1 MFFGDVT
8 DGYED
13 GLSLSESLKNLGT
26 ASASN
31 LNAGEL
37 LEKLTSIDAQAI
49 KLQKSIGG
57 VVDKTGHFT
66 NELMNAY
73 KVTVKFGGTFK
84 DSVTAVEGLAKG
96 MGKVVA
102 PTSKVL
108 TQIIG
113 IAKGIGATPEVIGE
127 MTSNLTRFGGKQL
140 EILGNIDE
148 MAKSARRSGLDAK
161 AFLTEINT
169 NLGKVSGF
177 GFKSGVVGLQNMVK
191 QAKLLRTDMESL
203 GAMRMQE
210 DLLTPEGAIAAAA
223 GFQMLGGEIGKLGD
237 PFQLMHMAQ
246 TDLQGLQDELA
257 KSAASSAS
265 FNEKT
270 GGFEIATA
278 DLYRLKEQAKLTGAD
293 FNKLVDA
300 GKEAAK
306 LDFLKDKFNLEGTNL
321 KPETID
327 MIAGLSNIGA
337 DGKVEI
343 DIPGFGKIEAD
354 SAADLEAQLK
364 NTAAMTALE
373 TYQANAGKTSQE
385 LALDQLSVT
394 ETQAIAVSQIRD
406 AIFLGLER
414 SQRETITKSYSD
426 AATSGATGIKKAN
439 TDLTPQ
445 VIAAAEGTAVVMDKF
460 VKTIEKETGTGNYP
474 DLGKQNKYVDPGI
487 TGGGTNA
494 TIDIDDEIYKH
505 GQDMFLS
512 EGSAPQLFSK
522 GTIYKG
528 IVGDEVAIGTG
539 LSEAFNKTGKLT
551 ELMASIP
558 SRNNGSGENTSVN
571 GKIDININLGGSVS
585 GDNGNVEKMFS
596 DPKFQK
602 QMMDMVLYKI
612 DKYKQQQ
619 GTLS

>member
-1 MFFGDVT
+1 MFFTEEVDPYVSGGIKPIEVLKQME
-8 DGYED
+8 GALENAMQG
-13 GLSLSESLKNLGT
+13 GLLV
-26 ASASN
+26 
-31 LNAGEL
+31 
-37 LEKLTSIDAQAI
+37 EKLTSIQDQVY

-57 VVDKTGHFT
+57 VVDTTGKFT
-66 NELMNAY
+66 GELMKAY
-73 KVTVKFGGTFK
+73 KNTIIFGGTFK

-102 PTSKVL
+102 PTADVL
-108 TQIIG
+108 TGIIG

-140 EILGNIDE
+140 EIIDSIEE
-148 MAKSARRSGLDAK
+148 MSLVARKSGLDAK
-161 AFLTEINT
+161 AFLLEVNT

-177 GFKSGVVGLQNMVK
+177 GFKSGVLGLQNMVK
-191 QAKLLRTDMESL
+191 QAKLLRTTMDGL
-203 GAMRMQE
+203 GAMRMQDSILE
-210 DLLTPEGAIAAAA
+210 PEGAIAAAA

-257 KSAASSAS
+257 KSAASAAS
-265 FNEKT
+265 FNKKT
-270 GGFEIATA
+270 GNFDIATA
-278 DLYRLKEQAKLTGAD
+278 DLYRLKEQAKLTGGD
-293 FNKLVDA
+293 FNQLVEA

-306 LDFLKDKFNLEGTNL
+306 LDFLKDKFNLEGSGL
-321 KPETID
+321 EPETID

-343 DIPGFGKIEAD
+343 DIPGFGKFEA
-354 SAADLEAQLK
+354 ANADDLKANLE
-364 NTAAMTALE
+364 TAGAMTALKE
-373 TYQANAGKTSQE
+373 YQSNANKSSEQ
-385 LALDQLSVT
+385 LAKEQLSVT

-406 AIFLGLER
+406 AILLGLKEQDR
-414 SQRETITKSYSD
+414 TDILGKVKSGVEYAQSEGVEGSKTLSD
-426 AATSGATGIKKAN
+426 SA
-439 TDLTPQ
+439 
-445 VIAAAEGTAVVMDKF
+445 
-460 VKTIEKETGTGNYP
+460 IEKAKLASDSLKTATDKIADRIPRSPTELGTVN
-474 DLGKQNKYVDPGI
+474 VDA
-487 TGGGTNA
+487 GGGGVSENVKLKS
-494 TIDIDDEIYKH
+494 INDL
-505 GQDMFLS
+505 FLS
-512 EGSAPQLFSK
+512 EGSAPQLFSE
-522 GTIYKG
+522 GTLYKG

-558 SRNNGSGENTSVN
+558 STNNGSGENTSVN

-602 QMMDMVLYKI
+602 QMMDMVLYKM

>member
-1 MFFGDVT
+1 MFFENIVPDP
-8 DGYED
+8 YE
-13 GLSLSESLKNLGT
+13 GGIKPTEV
-26 ASASN
+26 ASQMKAA
-31 LNAGEL
+31 LENAMSGVEL
-37 LEKLTSIDAQAI
+37 IEKLTSIQDQVY

-57 VVDKTGHFT
+57 VVDTTGKFT
-66 NELMNAY
+66 GELMKAY
-73 KVTVKFGGTFK
+73 ENTIKFGGTFK

-96 MGKVVA
+96 MGKVVF
-102 PTSKVL
+102 PTSAVL
-108 TQIIG
+108 TNIIG

-140 EILGNIDE
+140 EIVDSIEE
-148 MAKSARRSGLDAK
+148 MSLVARKSGLDAK
-161 AFLTEINT
+161 AFLSEVNT

-177 GFKSGVVGLQNMVK
+177 GFKSGVDGLKNMVK

-203 GAMRMQE
+203 GAMRMQDSILE
-210 DLLTPEGAIAAAA
+210 PEGAIAAAA

-265 FNEKT
+265 FNKET
-270 GGFEIATA
+270 GNFDIATA
-278 DLYRLKEQAKLTGAD
+278 DLYRLKEQARLTGGD
-293 FNKLVDA
+293 FNKLVEA

-306 LDFLKDKFNLEGTNL
+306 LDFLKDKFNLEGSGL
-321 KPETID
+321 EPETID

-343 DIPGFGKIEAD
+343 DIPGFGKFEA
-354 SAADLEAQLK
+354 ANADDLKANLE
-364 NTAAMTALE
+364 TAGAMTALKE
-373 TYQANAGKTSQE
+373 YQSNANKSSEQ
-385 LALDQLSVT
+385 LAIDQLSVT
-394 ETQAIAVSQIRD
+394 ESQAIAVSQIRD
-406 AIFLGLER
+406 AILLGLKEQDR
-414 SQRETITKSYSD
+414 TDILRGTKTGVGT
-426 AATSGATGIKKAN
+426 AQGTGIVAANDLSAAVIENAKAAN
-439 TDLTPQ
+439 TAIKTASDQMVEMIGDSQNPQ
-445 VIAAAEGTAVVMDKF
+445 TLNQTLERMKI
-460 VKTIEKETGTGNYP
+460 KTVDGEIKET
-474 DLGKQNKYVDPGI
+474 
-487 TGGGTNA
+487 
-494 TIDIDDEIYKH
+494 DDTKIKR
-505 GQDMFLS
+505 GSDMFLS
-512 EGSAPQLFSK
+512 EGSAPQLFSE
-522 GTIYKG
+522 GTLYKG

-558 SRNNGSGENTSVN
+558 SKNNGSGENTSVN

-602 QMMDMVLYKI
+602 QMMDMVLYKM

>member
-1 MFFGDVT
+1 MFFTTVT
-8 DGYED
+8 PYDDGMSIKDLYD
-13 GLSLSESLKNLGT
+13 NLKT
-26 ASASN
+26 ALDQAMSPN
-31 LNAGEL
+31 KLIET
-37 LEKLTSIDAQAI
+37 LTSIENQAI

-57 VVDKTGHFT
+57 VVDDTGRFQDQ
-66 NELMNAY
+66 LFKAY
-73 KVTVKFGGTFK
+73 QQTQALGGTFK
-84 DSVTAVEGLAKG
+84 DAVSSVQGLAKG

-102 PTSKVL
+102 PTDDVL
-108 TQIIG
+108 AGIIG
-113 IAKGIGATPEVIGE
+113 IAKGIGETPEVIGE

-140 EILGNIDE
+140 EIIKSIDE
-148 MAKSARRSGLDAK
+148 MSKTARKSGLDAK
-161 AFLTEINT
+161 AFLSEVNT

-177 GFKSGVVGLQNMVK
+177 GFKSGVDGLKNMVK
-191 QAKLLRTDMESL
+191 QAKLLRTDMAAL
-203 GAMRMQE
+203 GAMQMQDSILE
-210 DLLTPEGAIAAAA
+210 PEGAIAAAA

-265 FNEKT
+265 FNKET
-270 GGFEIATA
+270 GNFDIATA
-278 DLYRLKEQAKLTGAD
+278 DLYRLKEQARLTGGD

-306 LDFLKDKFNLEGTNL
+306 LDFLKDKFNLEGSGL
-321 KPETID
+321 DPETID
-327 MIAGLSNIGA
+327 MVAGLANIGK

-343 DIPGFGKIEAD
+343 DIPGYKKLEIDNAEQLEVALKDGATIDALKKYQEKAGMD
-354 SAADLEAQLK
+354 SEK
-364 NTAAMTALE
+364 
-373 TYQANAGKTSQE
+373 
-385 LALDQLSVT
+385 LAIAQLSVS
-394 ETQAIAVSQIRD
+394 EKQAINVEKIRD
-406 AIFLGLER
+406 AILF
-414 SQRETITKSYSD
+414 QMSD
-426 AATSGATGIKKAN
+426 ADRKALTKAAGETSVSATGGMTNIANDNANIIVDGAKKQLESTN
-439 TDLTPQ
+439 NL
-445 VIAAAEGTAVVMDKF
+445 IS
-460 VKTIEKETGTGNYP
+460 ILKEDSDNP
-474 DLGKQNKYVDPGI
+474 LKQNARKLKNEKL
-487 TGGGTNA
+487 GGGADNERTKIEVDNE
-494 TIDIDDEIYKH
+494 DL
-505 GQDMFLS
+505 FLS

-522 GTIYKG
+522 GTLYKG

-558 SRNNGSGENTSVN
+558 STNNGSGENTSVN

-602 QMMDMVLYKI
+602 QMMDMVLYKM

>member
-1 MFFGDVT
+1 MFFEGVVPDP
-8 DGYED
+8 YE
-13 GLSLSESLKNLGT
+13 GGINPTEV
-26 ASASN
+26 ASQMKAA
-31 LNAGEL
+31 LENAMSGVEL
-37 LEKLTSIDAQAI
+37 IEKITSIQDQVY

-57 VVDKTGHFT
+57 VVDTTGKFT
-66 NELMNAY
+66 GELMKAY
-73 KVTVKFGGTFK
+73 ENTIKFGGTFK

-96 MGKVVA
+96 MGKVVF

-108 TQIIG
+108 TGIIG

-140 EILGNIDE
+140 EIIDSIEE
-148 MAKSARRSGLDAK
+148 MSLVARKSGLDAK
-161 AFLTEINT
+161 AFLTDVNA

-177 GFKSGVVGLQNMVK
+177 GFKSGVLGLQNMVK
-191 QAKLLRTDMESL
+191 QAKLLRTTMDGL

-265 FNEKT
+265 FNKET
-270 GGFEIATA
+270 GNFDIATA

-293 FNKLVDA
+293 FNQLVEA

-306 LDFLKDKFNLEGTNL
+306 LDFLKDKFNLEGSGL
-321 KPETID
+321 EPETID

-343 DIPGFGKIEAD
+343 DIPGFGKFEA
-354 SAADLEAQLK
+354 ANADDLKANLE
-364 NTAAMTALE
+364 TAGAMTALKE
-373 TYQANAGKTSQE
+373 YQSNAGKSSEQ
-385 LALDQLSVT
+385 LAKEQLSVT

-406 AIFLGLER
+406 AILLGLKEQDR
-414 SQRETITKSYSD
+414 TDILTGTKIGVGTAQGTGIV
-426 AATSGATGIKKAN
+426 AATDLSEAVIENAKVAN
-439 TDLTPQ
+439 TAIKTASDQMVEMIGDSQNPQTLNQTLDRMKIKTEDGKITEPTDKIQRASDL
-445 VIAAAEGTAVVMDKF
+445 
-460 VKTIEKETGTGNYP
+460 
-474 DLGKQNKYVDPGI
+474 
-487 TGGGTNA
+487 
-494 TIDIDDEIYKH
+494 
-505 GQDMFLS
+505 FLS
-512 EGSAPQLFSK
+512 EGSAPQLFSE
-522 GTIYKG
+522 GTLYKG

-558 SRNNGSGENTSVN
+558 SKNNGSGENTSVN

-602 QMMDMVLYKI
+602 QMMDMVLYKM

>member
-203 GAMRMQE
+203 GAIRMQE
-210 DLLTPEGAIAAAA
+210 DLLTPEGAITAAA

-602 QMMDMVLYKI
+602 QMMDMVLYKM

>member
-1 MFFGDVT
+1 MFFTTVT
-8 DGYED
+8 PYDDGMSIKDLYD
-13 GLSLSESLKNLGT
+13 NLKT
-26 ASASN
+26 ALDQAMSPN
-31 LNAGEL
+31 KLIET
-37 LEKLTSIDAQAI
+37 LTSIENQAI

-57 VVDKTGHFT
+57 VVDDTGRFQDQ
-66 NELMNAY
+66 LFKAY
-73 KVTVKFGGTFK
+73 QQTQALGGTFK
-84 DSVTAVEGLAKG
+84 DAVSSVQGLAKG

-102 PTSKVL
+102 PTADVL
-108 TQIIG
+108 EGIIG
-113 IAKGIGATPEVIGE
+113 IAKGIGETPEVIGE

-140 EILGNIDE
+140 EIIKSIDE
-148 MAKSARRSGLDAK
+148 MSKTARKSGLDAK
-161 AFLTEINT
+161 AFLSEVNT

-177 GFKSGVVGLQNMVK
+177 GFKSGVDGLKNMVK
-191 QAKLLRTDMESL
+191 QAKLLRTDMAAL
-203 GAMRMQE
+203 GAMQMQDSILE
-210 DLLTPEGAIAAAA
+210 PEGAIAAAA

-265 FNEKT
+265 FNKET
-270 GGFEIATA
+270 GNFDIATA
-278 DLYRLKEQAKLTGAD
+278 DLYRLKEQARLTGGD

-306 LDFLKDKFNLEGTNL
+306 LDFLKDKFNLEDSGL
-321 KPETID
+321 DPETID
-327 MIAGLSNIGA
+327 MVAGLANIGK

-343 DIPGFGKIEAD
+343 DIPGYKK
-354 SAADLEAQLK
+354 LEIDNAEQLK
-364 NTAAMTALE
+364 AALKDGATIDALKK
-373 TYQANAGKTSQE
+373 YQEKAGMDSKD
-385 LALDQLSVT
+385 LAVAQLSVS
-394 ETQAIAVSQIRD
+394 EKQAINVEKIRD
-406 AIFLGLER
+406 AILFQMSDADRKALTKAA
-414 SQRETITKSYSD
+414 RETSVSATDGMTNIATDNADIIVDGAKKQLESTNNLISILKEDSD
-426 AATSGATGIKKAN
+426 NPLKKNARKLRNEKLGGGA
-439 TDLTPQ
+439 D
-445 VIAAAEGTAVVMDKF
+445 DKRT
-460 VKTIEKETGTGNYP
+460 TIEADNE
-474 DLGKQNKYVDPGI
+474 DL
-487 TGGGTNA
+487 
-494 TIDIDDEIYKH
+494 
-505 GQDMFLS
+505 FLS

-522 GTIYKG
+522 GTLYKG

-558 SRNNGSGENTSVN
+558 STNNGSGENTSVN

-602 QMMDMVLYKI
+602 QMMDMVLYKM

>member
-1 MFFGDVT
+1 MFFSLGP
-8 DGYED
+8 YED
-13 GLSLSESLKNLGT
+13 GMSVSDLYTKLKAALDDAMAPGKLVESV
-26 ASASN
+26 
-31 LNAGEL
+31 
-37 LEKLTSIDAQAI
+37 TSIEAQAI
-49 KLQKSIGG
+49 KLQRTIGG
-57 VVDKTGHFT
+57 VVDKTGFF
-66 NELMNAY
+66 NDQLVKAY
-73 KVTVKFGGTFK
+73 KNTQKLGGTFK
-84 DSVTAVEGLAKG
+84 DAVGAVEGLSKG

-102 PTSKVL
+102 PTEEVL
-108 TQIIG
+108 TKIIG
-113 IAKGIGATPEVIGE
+113 IAKGIGETPAVIGE

-140 EILGNIDE
+140 DIIGSIEE
-148 MAKSARRSGLDAK
+148 MSLVARKSGLDAK
-161 AFLTEINT
+161 AFLTDVNT

-203 GAMRMQE
+203 GAIRMQ
-210 DLLTPEGAIAAAA
+210 DNLLSPEGAITAAA

-265 FNEKT
+265 FNKET

-278 DLYRLKEQAKLTGAD
+278 DLYRLKEQATLTGGD
-293 FNKLVDA
+293 FNKLVEA

-306 LDFLKDKFNLEGTNL
+306 LNFLKDKFNLEGSGL
-321 KPETID
+321 EPETID

-343 DIPGFGKIEAD
+343 DIPGFGKFEAN
-354 SAADLEAQLK
+354 SADDLKAQLQA
-364 NTAAMTALE
+364 NGAMEALK
-373 TYQANAGKTSQE
+373 TYQENAGKSNQE

-394 ETQAIAVSQIRD
+394 EKQAINVEKIRD
-406 AIFLGLER
+406 AILLTMTR
-414 SQRETITKSYSD
+414 DQREALTK
-426 AATSGATGIKKAN
+426 AAGNTSLSATTGLSEVTTAGAGTVISGADGQLKSINKLVDEVKMKRGVSPIDYTLLEGGVAN
-439 TDLTPQ
+439 TFSASTDNVVPNNDL
-445 VIAAAEGTAVVMDKF
+445 
-460 VKTIEKETGTGNYP
+460 
-474 DLGKQNKYVDPGI
+474 
-487 TGGGTNA
+487 
-494 TIDIDDEIYKH
+494 
-505 GQDMFLS
+505 FLS

-522 GTIYKG
+522 GTLYKG

-602 QMMDMVLYKI
+602 QMMDMVLYKM

>member
-140 EILGNIDE
+140 DIIESIDD
-148 MAKSARRSGLDAK
+148 MAKTARKSGLDAK

-602 QMMDMVLYKI
+602 QMMDMVLYKM

>member
-1 MFFGDVT
+1 MFFTTVT
-8 DGYED
+8 PYDDGMSIKDLYD
-13 GLSLSESLKNLGT
+13 NLKAALDQAMSPNKLIET
-26 ASASN
+26 
-31 LNAGEL
+31 
-37 LEKLTSIDAQAI
+37 LTSIENQAI

-57 VVDKTGHFT
+57 VVDDTGRFQDQ
-66 NELMNAY
+66 LFKAY
-73 KVTVKFGGTFK
+73 QQTQALGGTFK
-84 DSVTAVEGLAKG
+84 DAVSSVQGLAKG

-102 PTSKVL
+102 PTDDVL
-108 TQIIG
+108 AGIIG
-113 IAKGIGATPEVIGE
+113 IAKGIGETPEVIGE

-140 EILGNIDE
+140 EIIKSIDE
-148 MAKSARRSGLDAK
+148 MSKTARKSGLDAK
-161 AFLTEINT
+161 AFLSEVNT

-177 GFKSGVVGLQNMVK
+177 GFKNGVDGLKNMVK
-191 QAKLLRTDMESL
+191 QAKLLRTDMAAL
-203 GAMRMQE
+203 GAMQMQDSILE
-210 DLLTPEGAIAAAA
+210 PEGAIAAAA

-265 FNEKT
+265 FNKET
-270 GGFEIATA
+270 GNFDIATA
-278 DLYRLKEQAKLTGAD
+278 DLYRLKEQARLTGGD

-306 LDFLKDKFNLEGTNL
+306 LDFLKDKFNLEDSGL
-321 KPETID
+321 DPETID
-327 MIAGLSNIGA
+327 MVAGLANIGK

-343 DIPGFGKIEAD
+343 DIPGYKKLEIDNAEQ
-354 SAADLEAQLK
+354 LEAALK
-364 NTAAMTALE
+364 DGATIDALKK
-373 TYQANAGKTSQE
+373 YQEKAGMDSKD
-385 LALDQLSVT
+385 LAVAQLSVS
-394 ETQAIAVSQIRD
+394 EKQAINVEKIRD
-406 AIFLGLER
+406 AILFQMSDTDRKALTKAAG
-414 SQRETITKSYSD
+414 ETSLS
-426 AATSGATGIKKAN
+426 ATGGMTNIANANADIIVGGAKKQLESVN
-439 TDLTPQ
+439 DL
-445 VIAAAEGTAVVMDKF
+445 ITALENDSKDPTKKVAREQAQQKY
-460 VKTIEKETGTGNYP
+460 TGNTSIDYNE
-474 DLGKQNKYVDPGI
+474 DL
-487 TGGGTNA
+487 
-494 TIDIDDEIYKH
+494 
-505 GQDMFLS
+505 FLS

-522 GTIYKG
+522 GTLYKG

-602 QMMDMVLYKI
+602 QMMDMVLYKM

>member
-1 MFFGDVT
+1 MFFTTVT
-8 DGYED
+8 PYDDGMSIKDLYD
-13 GLSLSESLKNLGT
+13 NLKT
-26 ASASN
+26 ALDQAMSPN
-31 LNAGEL
+31 KLIET
-37 LEKLTSIDAQAI
+37 LTSIENQAI

-57 VVDKTGHFT
+57 VVDDTGRFQDQ
-66 NELMNAY
+66 LFKAY
-73 KVTVKFGGTFK
+73 QQTQALGGTFK
-84 DSVTAVEGLAKG
+84 DAVSSVQGLAKG

-102 PTSKVL
+102 PTADVL
-108 TQIIG
+108 EGIIG
-113 IAKGIGATPEVIGE
+113 IAKGIGETPEVIGE

-140 EILGNIDE
+140 EIIKSIDE
-148 MAKSARRSGLDAK
+148 MSKTARKSGLDAK
-161 AFLTEINT
+161 AFLSEVNT

-177 GFKSGVVGLQNMVK
+177 GFKSGVDGLKNMVK
-191 QAKLLRTDMESL
+191 QAKLLRTDMAAL
-203 GAMRMQE
+203 GAMQMQDSILE
-210 DLLTPEGAIAAAA
+210 PEGAIAAAA

-265 FNEKT
+265 FNKET
-270 GGFEIATA
+270 GNFDIATA
-278 DLYRLKEQAKLTGAD
+278 DLYRLKEQARLTGGD

-306 LDFLKDKFNLEGTNL
+306 LDFLKDKFNLEDSGL
-321 KPETID
+321 DPETID
-327 MIAGLSNIGA
+327 MVAGLANIGK

-343 DIPGFGKIEAD
+343 DIPGYKKLEIDNAEQLQAALKDGATIDALKKYQEKAGMD
-354 SAADLEAQLK
+354 SKDLAV
-364 NTAAMTALE
+364 A
-373 TYQANAGKTSQE
+373 
-385 LALDQLSVT
+385 QLSVS
-394 ETQAIAVSQIRD
+394 EKQAINVEKIRD
-406 AIFLGLER
+406 AILFQMSDADRKALTKAA
-414 SQRETITKSYSD
+414 RETSVSATDGMTNIATDNADIIVDGAKKQLESTNNLISILKEDSD
-426 AATSGATGIKKAN
+426 NPLKKNARKLRNEKLGGGA
-439 TDLTPQ
+439 D
-445 VIAAAEGTAVVMDKF
+445 DKRT
-460 VKTIEKETGTGNYP
+460 TIEADNE
-474 DLGKQNKYVDPGI
+474 DL
-487 TGGGTNA
+487 
-494 TIDIDDEIYKH
+494 
-505 GQDMFLS
+505 FLS

-522 GTIYKG
+522 GTLYKG

-558 SRNNGSGENTSVN
+558 STNNGSGENTSVN

-602 QMMDMVLYKI
+602 QMMDMVLYKM

>member
-1 MFFGDVT
+1 MFFTTGPYD
-8 DGYED
+8 DGMSVKDLYAN
-13 GLSLSESLKNLGT
+13 LKNALDQAMAPG
-26 ASASN
+26 
-31 LNAGEL
+31 
-37 LEKLTSIDAQAI
+37 KLVESVTSIETQAI
-49 KLQKSIGG
+49 KLQRTIGG
-57 VVDKTGHFT
+57 VVDKTGFF
-66 NELMNAY
+66 NDQLVMAY
-73 KVTVKFGGTFK
+73 NNTQKLGGTFK
-84 DSVTAVEGLAKG
+84 DAVGAVEGLSKG

-102 PTSKVL
+102 PTDEVL
-108 TQIIG
+108 TGIIG
-113 IAKGIGATPEVIGE
+113 IAKGIGETPAVIGE

-140 EILGNIDE
+140 DIIGSIEKMSLV
-148 MAKSARRSGLDAK
+148 ARKSGLDAK
-161 AFLTEINT
+161 AFLTDVNT

-177 GFKSGVVGLQNMVK
+177 GFKSGVLGLQNMVK

-203 GAMRMQE
+203 GAIRMQE

-278 DLYRLKEQAKLTGAD
+278 DLYRLKEQARLTGGD

-306 LDFLKDKFNLEGTNL
+306 LNFLKDKFNLEGSGL
-321 KPETID
+321 EPETID
-327 MIAGLSNIGA
+327 MIAGLSNIGK

-343 DIPGFGKIEAD
+343 DIPGFGKFEAN
-354 SAADLEAQLK
+354 SADDLKAQLQA
-364 NTAAMTALE
+364 NGAMEALK
-373 TYQANAGKTSQE
+373 TYQENAGKSSQE

-394 ETQAIAVSQIRD
+394 EKQAINVEKIRD
-406 AIFLGLER
+406 AILLTMTKA
-414 SQRETITKSYSD
+414 QRESLTK
-426 AATSGATGIKKAN
+426 AAGNTSLSATTGLSEVTTAGAGT
-439 TDLTPQ
+439 
-445 VIAAAEGTAVVMDKF
+445 VISAADNQLKSINKLVDEVKMKRGVQPYDDTLLGVKNEFTAD
-460 VKTIEKETGTGNYP
+460 TGN
-474 DLGKQNKYVDPGI
+474 DVIVN
-487 TGGGTNA
+487 
-494 TIDIDDEIYKH
+494 
-505 GQDMFLS
+505 DMFLS

-522 GTIYKG
+522 GTLYKG

-558 SRNNGSGENTSVN
+558 SKNNGSGENTSVN

-602 QMMDMVLYKI
+602 QMMDMVLYKM

>member
-1 MFFGDVT
+1 MFFTTGPYD
-8 DGYED
+8 DGMSVHDLYTN
-13 GLSLSESLKNLGT
+13 LKNALDAAMAPG
-26 ASASN
+26 
-31 LNAGEL
+31 
-37 LEKLTSIDAQAI
+37 KLVESVTSIEAQAI
-49 KLQKSIGG
+49 KLQRTIGG
-57 VVDKTGHFT
+57 VVDKTGFF
-66 NELMNAY
+66 NDQLVKAY
-73 KVTVKFGGTFK
+73 NNTQKLGGTFK
-84 DSVTAVEGLAKG
+84 DAVGAVEGLSKG

-102 PTSKVL
+102 PTFEVL
-108 TQIIG
+108 TGIIG
-113 IAKGIGATPEVIGE
+113 IAKGIGETPAVIGE

-140 EILGNIDE
+140 DIIGSIEKMSLV
-148 MAKSARRSGLDAK
+148 ARKSGLDAK
-161 AFLTEINT
+161 AFLTDVNT

-177 GFKSGVVGLQNMVK
+177 GFKSGVLGLQNMVK

-203 GAMRMQE
+203 GAIRMQE

-265 FNEKT
+265 FNKET
-270 GGFEIATA
+270 GGFDIATA
-278 DLYRLKEQAKLTGAD
+278 DLYRLKEQARLTGGD

-306 LDFLKDKFNLEGTNL
+306 LNFLKDKFNLEGSGL
-321 KPETID
+321 EPETID

-343 DIPGFGKIEAD
+343 DIPGFGKFEAN
-354 SAADLEAQLK
+354 SADDLKAQLQA
-364 NTAAMTALE
+364 NGAMEALK
-373 TYQANAGKTSQE
+373 TYQENAGKSSQD

-394 ETQAIAVSQIRD
+394 EKQAINVEKIRD
-406 AIFLGLER
+406 AILLTMTR
-414 SQRETITKSYSD
+414 AQRESLTKAAGNTSLSATTGLSEVTTAGAGTVISAADSQLKSINKAVDEVKMKRGVQPYD
-426 AATSGATGIKKAN
+426 ATLLGVDDKYTAN
-439 TDLTPQ
+439 TNNSVP
-445 VIAAAEGTAVVMDKF
+445 A
-460 VKTIEKETGTGNYP
+460 N
-474 DLGKQNKYVDPGI
+474 
-487 TGGGTNA
+487 
-494 TIDIDDEIYKH
+494 
-505 GQDMFLS
+505 DMFLS

-522 GTIYKG
+522 GTLYKG

>member
-1 MFFGDVT
+1 MFFDTV

-13 GLSLSESLKNLGT
+13 GLSLDESLKSLGA
-26 ASASN
+26 ASANN
-31 LNAGEL
+31 LDPGQL
-37 LEKLTSIDAQAI
+37 LEKLTSIDSQAI
-49 KLQKSIGG
+49 KLQKSIRG
-57 VVDKTGHFT
+57 VVDTTGYFNDQLVT
-66 NELMNAY
+66 AY
-73 KVTVKFGGTFK
+73 NNTQKLGGTFK
-84 DSVTAVEGLAKG
+84 DTVGAVEGLSKG

-108 TQIIG
+108 EGIIG

-140 EILGNIDE
+140 EIIDSIE
-148 MAKSARRSGLDAK
+148 DMAKTARRSGLDAK
-161 AFLTEINT
+161 AFLSEVNT

-177 GFKSGVVGLQNMVK
+177 GFKSGVLGLQNMVK
-191 QAKLLRTDMESL
+191 QAKLLRTSMDGL
-203 GAMRMQE
+203 GAMRMQD

-257 KSAASSAS
+257 KSAASAAS

-270 GGFEIATA
+270 GNFDIATA

-293 FNKLVDA
+293 FNQLVDA

-306 LDFLKDKFNLEGTNL
+306 LDFLKDKFNLENSGLDEDGRNML
-321 KPETID
+321 
-327 MIAGLSNIGA
+327 AGLANIGK
-337 DGKVEI
+337 GGNVEI
-343 DIPGFGKIEAD
+343 DIPGLKIDAD
-354 SAADLEAQLK
+354 SEDDLKSQLTPDAIQKLQDYQDLADK
-364 NTAAMTALE
+364 SS
-373 TYQANAGKTSQE
+373 KD
-385 LALDQLSVT
+385 LAVSQLSVT
-394 ETQAIAVSQIRD
+394 EKQAISVNQIRD
-406 AIFLGLER
+406 AILLGLEKG
-414 SQRETITKSYSD
+414 QRESITKGYGEAMS
-426 AATSGATGIKKAN
+426 SGATGIATAN
-439 TDLTPQ
+439 KDLTTP
-445 VIAAAEGTAVVMDKF
+445 VVTAAEGTLGVMDKF
-460 VKTIEKETGTGNYP
+460 VRTIEKESGTGRYP
-474 DLGKQNKYVDPGI
+474 DPSQKEKYGKYDN
-487 TGGGTNA
+487 TGKGQGGT
-494 TIDIDDEIYKH
+494 IDKIDTEFMEDL
-505 GQDMFLS
+505 FLS
-512 EGSAPQLFSK
+512 EGSAPQIFSK
-522 GTIYKG
+522 GTLYKG

-602 QMMDMVLYKI
+602 QMMDMVLYKM

>member
-1 MFFGDVT
+1 MFFNTDPVDPYDGGLRPSEVLSQMEAAIENAMQGD
-8 DGYED
+8 
-13 GLSLSESLKNLGT
+13 
-26 ASASN
+26 
-31 LNAGEL
+31 L
-37 LEKLTSIDAQAI
+37 LVEKLTSIQDQVY
-49 KLQKSIGG
+49 KLQKNIGG
-57 VVDKTGHFT
+57 VVDTTGQFT
-66 NELMNAY
+66 GELMKAY
-73 KVTVKFGGTFK
+73 KETVKFGGTFK

-96 MGKVVA
+96 MGKVVF
-102 PTSKVL
+102 PTSEVL
-108 TQIIG
+108 TGIIG

-127 MTSNLTRFGGKQL
+127 MTSNLTRFGGKQK
-140 EILGNIDE
+140 EIIKSIDE

-161 AFLTEINT
+161 AFLTEVNT
-169 NLGKVSGF
+169 NLSKVSGF
-177 GFKSGVVGLQNMVK
+177 GFKSGVLGLQNMVK
-191 QAKLLRTDMESL
+191 QAKILRTDMAAL
-203 GAMRMQE
+203 GAMQMQDTILE
-210 DLLTPEGAIAAAA
+210 PEGAIAAAA

-278 DLYRLKEQAKLTGAD
+278 DLYRLKEQARLTGGD

-306 LDFLKDKFNLEGTNL
+306 LDFLKDKFNLENSGLDEDGRNML
-321 KPETID
+321 
-327 MIAGLSNIGA
+327 AGLANIGK
-337 DGKVEI
+337 GGNVEI
-343 DIPGFGKIEAD
+343 DIPGLKIDAD
-354 SAADLEAQLK
+354 NAEDLKAKLTPDAIQKLK
-364 NTAAMTALE
+364 D
-373 TYQANAGKTSQE
+373 YQALADKSSQD
-385 LALDQLSVT
+385 LAVAQLSVT
-394 ETQAIAVSQIRD
+394 ETQAIAVNQIRD
-406 AIFLGLER
+406 AILLGLDQG
-414 SQRETITKSYSD
+414 QRTDILTGTTKGVNYAQEKGVEGSE
-426 AATSGATGIKKAN
+426 G
-439 TDLTPQ
+439 L
-445 VIAAAEGTAVVMDKF
+445 AES
-460 VKTIEKETGTGNYP
+460 TIEKAKLANNSLITAVDIIADRIPRTPTELGNVEP
-474 DLGKQNKYVDPGI
+474 SADGK
-487 TGGGTNA
+487 
-494 TIDIDDEIYKH
+494 TIKENTTLKPVN
-505 GQDMFLS
+505 DMFLS

-602 QMMDMVLYKI
+602 QMMDMVLYKM

>member
-13 GLSLSESLKNLGT
+13 GLSLEESLKNLAA
-26 ASASN
+26 ASAN
-31 LNAGEL
+31 ALNASEL

-49 KLQKSIGG
+49 KLQRTIGG
-57 VVDKTGHFT
+57 VVDKTGFF
-66 NELMNAY
+66 NDQLVKAY
-73 KVTVKFGGTFK
+73 NNTQKLGGTFK
-84 DSVTAVEGLAKG
+84 DTVGAVEGLSKG

-102 PTSKVL
+102 PTFEVL
-108 TQIIG
+108 TGIIG
-113 IAKGIGATPEVIGE
+113 IAKGIGETPAVIGE

-140 EILGNIDE
+140 DIIGSIEKMSLV
-148 MAKSARRSGLDAK
+148 ARKSGLDAK
-161 AFLTEINT
+161 AFLSEVNT

-203 GAMRMQE
+203 GAIRMQE

-270 GGFEIATA
+270 GGFDIATA
-278 DLYRLKEQAKLTGAD
+278 DLYRLKEQARLTGAD

-306 LDFLKDKFNLEGTNL
+306 LNFLKDKFNLEGSGL

-343 DIPGFGKIEAD
+343 DIPGFGKFEAN
-354 SAADLEAQLK
+354 SADDLKAQL
-364 NTAAMTALE
+364 
-373 TYQANAGKTSQE
+373 QANGAMEALTKYQEIAGKSSGE
-385 LALDQLSVT
+385 LAELQLSVT
-394 ETQAIAVSQIRD
+394 EKQAIAVNQIRDSILLGLNKGKRDEITKKYGDAASSGATVAINTNTELQDKVIGTAEGSLGLIDKMAESIEKTTGTGRHFDPTEQDKYMKITNKGAGSPAVEGINSQIRT
-406 AIFLGLER
+406 E
-414 SQRETITKSYSD
+414 
-426 AATSGATGIKKAN
+426 
-439 TDLTPQ
+439 
-445 VIAAAEGTAVVMDKF
+445 
-460 VKTIEKETGTGNYP
+460 
-474 DLGKQNKYVDPGI
+474 
-487 TGGGTNA
+487 
-494 TIDIDDEIYKH
+494 
-505 GQDMFLS
+505 DMFLS
-512 EGSAPQLFSK
+512 EGSAPQLFNK
-522 GTIYKG
+522 GTLYKG

>member
-1 MFFGDVT
+1 MFLETTVT
-8 DGYED
+8 PYDDGMSIKDLYD
-13 GLSLSESLKNLGT
+13 NLK
-26 ASASN
+26 SALDQAMSPN
-31 LNAGEL
+31 KLIET
-37 LEKLTSIDAQAI
+37 LTSIENQAI

-57 VVDKTGHFT
+57 VVDDTGHFQDQLF
-66 NELMNAY
+66 EAY
-73 KVTVKFGGTFK
+73 RNTQKLGGTFK
-84 DSVTAVEGLAKG
+84 DSLSAVQGLAKG

-102 PTSKVL
+102 PTSDVL
-108 TQIIG
+108 EGIIG
-113 IAKGIGATPEVIGE
+113 IAKGIGETPEVIGE
-127 MTSNLTRFGGKQL
+127 MTSNLTRFGGKQK
-140 EILGNIDE
+140 EIIKSIDD
-148 MAKSARRSGLDAK
+148 MAKTARKSGLDAK
-161 AFLTEINT
+161 AFLSEVNT

-177 GFKSGVVGLQNMVK
+177 GFKSGVDGLKNMVK
-191 QAKLLRTDMESL
+191 QAKLLRTDMAAL
-203 GAMRMQE
+203 GAMQMQDSILE
-210 DLLTPEGAIAAAA
+210 PEGAIAAAA

-265 FNEKT
+265 FNKET

-278 DLYRLKEQAKLTGAD
+278 DLYRLKEQARLTNGD

-306 LDFLKDKFNLEGTNL
+306 LNFLKDKFNLEGSGL
-321 KPETID
+321 DPETMD
-327 MIAGLSNIGA
+327 MVAGLANIGK

-343 DIPGFGKIEAD
+343 DIPGFKKIEAD
-354 SAADLEAQLK
+354 NAEQLEAKLK
-364 NTAAMTALE
+364 DAGTLEALKK
-373 TYQANAGKTSQE
+373 YQEKAGMDSKD
-385 LALDQLSVT
+385 LAVAQLSVT
-394 ETQAIAVSQIRD
+394 EKQAINVEKIRD
-406 AIFLGLER
+406 AILLKMTDAER
-414 SQRETITKSYSD
+414 KALTKAAGETSVS
-426 AATSGATGIKKAN
+426 ATDGMTNIAKTNAN
-439 TDLTPQ
+439 TIVGGAGKQLESLDDL
-445 VIAAAEGTAVVMDKF
+445 ITALDNDSKDPFKKVAREQAQQKY
-460 VKTIEKETGTGNYP
+460 TGN
-474 DLGKQNKYVDPGI
+474 
-487 TGGGTNA
+487 T
-494 TIDIDDEIYKH
+494 TIDYNEDL
-505 GQDMFLS
+505 FLS

-522 GTIYKG
+522 GTLYKG

-558 SRNNGSGENTSVN
+558 SKNNGSGENTSVN

-602 QMMDMVLYKI
+602 QMMDMVLYKM